1 MRFMV
6 FVKATRTSETG
17 AMPSQEL
24 IEAMGKY
31 NQELISAGVM
41 QDGGGLQPSSKGARV
56 SFSGKHRTVR
66 RGPFTNAVELVSG
79 YWIWKCGSLD
89 EAISWVQRAPNPMP
103 ESSDIEIRQLY
114 EIEDFAPT
122 KK

>member
-41 QDGGGLQPSSKGARV
+41 QDGGGLQPTSQGVRV

-103 ESSDIEIRQLY
+103 ESSDSEIRQLY
-114 EIEDFAPT
+114 EMEDCAPT

>member
-1 MRFMV
+1 V
-6 FVKATRTSETG
+6 
-17 AMPSQEL
+17 MPSQEL
-24 IEAMGKY
+24 MEAMGKF

-56 SFSGKHRTVR
+56 TFSGKDRTVR
-66 RGPFTNAVELVSG
+66 RGPFSNTAEIVSG

-89 EAISWVQRAPNPMP
+89 EAISWVKRAPNPMP
-103 ESSDIEIRQLY
+103 ESSDIEIRPLY
-114 EIEDFAPT
+114 EMEDFAPT

>member
-1 MRFMV
+1 MRFIV

-17 AMPSQEL
+17 VMPSQEL
-24 IEAMGKY
+24 MEAMGKF

-56 SFSGKHRTVR
+56 SFSGKDRTVR
-66 RGPFTNAVELVSG
+66 RGPFANAVELVSG

-89 EAISWVQRAPNPMP
+89 EAISWVKRAPNPMP

-114 EIEDFAPT
+114 EMEDFAPT